1 MPSSE
6 APRTCED
13 PLIRSVLKY
22 SCPMDVWE
30 PARVRMSVGVTNVPP
45 ELSNFPAYVAM
56 CHDILLTL

>member
-1 MPSSE
+1 MLASD
-6 APRTCED
+6 APRTGEN
-13 PLIRSVLKY
+13 PFIGPVLKH
-22 SCPMDVWE
+22 SSPMDIWE